1 MKSLSKKSVII
12 IIVAG
17 IVAVA
22 IVAVSVID
30 AVYQSRNKAVTH
42 TTIAMGSVVSQ
53 TIYGGSQDVCLSVS
67 QAVATLDEER
77 LSSTSLVSEI
87 IQINKNAGIAPVTVS
102 DETLS
107 YIIAGIEISNKT
119 NGAFNICMGALIDL
133 WDIDGQAPR
142 VPTQQE
148 IDVALS
154 LCDYTQIHIDGNNV
168 FLARSG
174 MKIHL
179 GAIGKGAGCDVA
191 VDTIKQNEDVAGAVV
206 SVGGSVATY
215 GENPTSDYWTVGIRD
230 PQGSVNSQLGIIRIS
245 GEKYISTSGSYEK
258 YFEQDGKKYHHILD
272 YSTGA
277 PVESTLVS
285 VTVIAPDGYLSDALS
300 TACFALDTETA
311 LATLE
316 YYGCDAIFVF
326 ENGDVTLTKG
336 VAENF
341 TLQNE
346 SYRIAQVYGG

>member
-12 IIVAG
+12 IIVAV
-17 IVAVA
+17 IVAAA

-67 QAVATLDEER
+67 QAVAELDEER
-77 LSSTSLVSEI
+77 LSATSLVSEI
-87 IQINKNAGIAPVTVS
+87 TQINKNAGIAPVTVS

-107 YIIAGIEISNKT
+107 YIIAGIEISDKT

-133 WDIDGQAPR
+133 WDIGGQNPR

-168 FLARSG
+168 FLAQSG
-174 MKIHL
+174 MKIHF
-179 GAIGKGAGCDVA
+179 GAIGKGAGCDIA

-215 GENPTSDYWTVGIRD
+215 GENPKSDVWTVGIRD
-230 PQGSVNSQLGIIRIS
+230 PKGGVNDRLGLLKIN
-245 GEKYISTSGSYEK
+245 GEAYISTSGSYEK
-258 YFEQDGKKYHHILD
+258 YFEQDGRKYHHILD
-272 YSTGA
+272 YSTGTPA
-277 PVESTLVS
+277 QTELLG
-285 VTVIAPDGYLSDALS
+285 VTVIAPSGFLSDALS
-300 TACFALDTETA
+300 TACFVLDVQTA
-311 LATLE
+311 LGVLE
-316 YYGCDAIFVF
+316 YYDCQAIFVF
-326 ENGDVTLTKG
+326 ENGDVTLTNG

-341 TLQNE
+341 GLESE